1 MITLDG
7 PEFYGFTI
15 FCDDIRQEV
24 GGKITYVGAYGGRLL
39 VHGDFPVRLPKFAL
53 GITYIQRRASFIQPS
68 KFLVFLP
75 GDSDDQ
81 PSIESETIP
90 DAVERYG
97 APAEDVTN
105 SANSIL
111 AINSMIVLSPF
122 EMKQPGHIKVRA
134 TRGDALVRLGALLI
148 ERAP

>member
-81 PSIESETIP
+81 P
-90 DAVERYG
+90 
-97 APAEDVTN
+97 EDVTN